1 MSGRGRGRGR
11 GARAPPSGA
20 RLLLQRSAQEAG
32 LDAGNLR
39 SLQDITKPQLFPDF
53 EWHSSGH
60 EGHDPQQA
68 AAATA
73 TASSSTPATGPQATA
88 ASKRAAASNVYL
100 INKSRELNHRFQES
114 PFYVRPSQEVDV
126 VRYNKRPRPLEP
138 DAHVADHIGKTA
150 DSKYLPE
157 ELLPNKVAASALK
170 VGEIG
175 DDGLPKKA
183 MTLDELAAEEQRKKA
198 AGEDGEEGELSD
210 TQELEEE
217 DEEEV
222 ADYTTNYYASEDESD
237 GGGGG
242 GGDEAVF

>member
-11 GARAPPSGA
+11 GRGAPPSGA

-60 EGHDPQQA
+60 EGFEPPSTPSALPSSQS
-68 AAATA
+68 
-73 TASSSTPATGPQATA
+73 ASSA
-88 ASKRAAASNVYL
+88 KRAAASNIYL
-100 INKSRELNHRFQES
+100 INKSREIHHRFQDS

-138 DAHVADHIGKTA
+138 DAHLAEHIGKTA
-150 DSKYLPE
+150 DPKYLPE
-157 ELLPNKVAASALK
+157 ELLPNKVAASTLK
-170 VGEIG
+170 ISELG

-183 MTLDELAAEEQRKKA
+183 KTLEELAAEEQRKKA
-198 AGEDGEEGELSD
+198 AGEDAEEQGELSD
-210 TQELEEE
+210 TLDLEEE

-222 ADYTTNYYASEDESD
+222 ADYTTNYYASDDESD
-237 GGGGG
+237 DGG